1 MDRAEARLTARA
13 DAEGS
18 VEATR
23 CFLRAMLVGI
33 DEDGAVPDDLVA
45 RIADLLKIE
54 RDELFGAPPANTVAS
69 SSRRLSTRP
78 PPSVGPRRQR
88 ILVLGR
94 ADAARLPM
102 LEAIVRAAF
111 AEEADVRGA
120 ALSPAPLD
128 PRALRVLRLAG
139 YATDAL
145 VPRALA
151 VEDMTW
157 SDLVV
162 TVSGE
167 REDWERL
174 LPRNLEHVHDLIDD
188 PAALARDLQEAD
200 DQSEPYRATL
210 RAIERLVERLRGGRS
225 ARMPVPDR
233 RGSSSSLRLGLSS
246 GRSSGSTPPPP
257 HTAAPSTAAESTAV
271 PPLRPALSRRPTPAP
286 LRPSQQLP
294 AVRPTRPSQ
303 TFTAVKPDEPGSRGG
318 S

>member
-54 RDELFGAPPANTVAS
+54 RDELFGPPPGSTGAAS
-69 SSRRLSTRP
+69 TRRLSTRP
-78 PPSVGPRRQR
+78 PSVGPRRRR

-188 PAALARDLQEAD
+188 PAALARDLEEVD

-210 RAIERLVERLRGGRS
+210 RAIERLVEKLRGGRS
-225 ARMPVPDR
+225 TRMPVPDR
-233 RGSSSSLRLGLSS
+233 RASSSSLRLGLSS

-257 HTAAPSTAAESTAV
+257 GTGAQSTAA
-271 PPLRPALSRRPTPAP
+271 PPLRPALSRRPTPP
-286 LRPSQQLP
+286 PQRPSQQMP
-294 AVRPTRPSQ
+294 AVRPSRASQ